1 VVNTDRGFVVEVI
14 VGQALGAE
22 WRWLARD
29 FTGWDFQ
36 HETGCRLEVKHSAA
50 RQTWASHKASA
61 PSFDIKARTGYWDN
75 DGATWIAAPGR
86 HAHIYVFA
94 HHPVIDESADHRDA
108 GQWRFYVV
116 RTEQLEEHL
125 PAAKTIRL
133 GKMRQLAEE
142 VGWGDLRA
150 ADFWPNRA
158 FLLRCICP
166 VATLNRPQRRYPQ
179 LAQRRGEAVL
189 PGVGGELPQ
198 DQGGGHGA
206 RMDRGGNP
214 QDFRPMGLDERC
226 VDAPGD

>member
-1 VVNTDRGFVVEVI
+1 VSVLPTVAEICAKAAEIKFGEPLVVNTDRGFVAEVI

-50 RQTWASHKASA
+50 RQTWGSHKASA

-75 DGATWIAAPGR
+75 DSATWIAAPGR

-116 RTEQLEEHL
+116 PTEQLEAHL
-125 PAAKTIRL
+125 PAAKTIRP
-133 GKMRQLAEE
+133 GKVRQLGEE
-142 VGWGDLRA
+142 VGWAICAPESSAFGWPLRK
-150 ADFWPNRA
+150 R
-158 FLLRCICP
+158 
-166 VATLNRPQRRYPQ
+166 
-179 LAQRRGEAVL
+179 
-189 PGVGGELPQ
+189 GVGRDP
-198 DQGGGHGA
+198 GA
-206 RMDRGGNP
+206 LRRRR
-214 QDFRPMGLDERC
+214 QSPMLM
-226 VDAPGD
+226 